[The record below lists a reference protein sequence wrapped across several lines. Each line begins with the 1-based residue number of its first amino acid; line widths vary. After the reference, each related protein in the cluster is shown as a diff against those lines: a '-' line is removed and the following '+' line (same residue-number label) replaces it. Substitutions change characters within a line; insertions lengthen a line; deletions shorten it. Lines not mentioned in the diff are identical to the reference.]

1 MSKSISDK
9 TSLRKKKHIELC
21 LTDKV
26 TFRNKSNG
34 FENYDFVHCAVTEVD
49 INKIELSTKFLKKKI
64 SFPFLISCMTGGT
77 EEAENIN
84 AQLAAVAEDLN
95 IPIGVGSQRHAIESE
110 NMKHSYSIIRENAP
124 SVPVLANIGAA
135 EVVKYKD
142 INPFNMIVE
151 IVKAD
156 ALVVHLN
163 PVQELLQPEG
173 TPYFVGLLNRI
184 KKLVKELTVPV
195 IVKEV
200 GSGISS
206 ETAKKLL
213 DVGITGIDVAGAGGT
228 SWAAVELLRSKNEN
242 ELYFWDWGLPTSY
255 CIREV
260 AELKRKYKFTLI
272 GSGGISSSIDAAKAL
287 SLGADLVASA
297 RIILQELDKK
307 GKDGVKKL
315 IANWFDTVKK
325 VMFLTGSSSL
335 KELKKNKIIRKE
347 LLY

>member
-1 MSKSISDK
+1 MSKNNSDK
-9 TSLRKKKHIELC
+9 TSLRKKKHIDLC

-26 TFRNKSNG
+26 AFRNKSTG
-34 FENYDFVHCAVTEVD
+34 FEYYDFIHCAVTEVQID
-49 INKIELSTKFLKKKI
+49 KIDLSTKFLKKKI
-64 SFPFLISCMTGGT
+64 SYPFLISCMTGGT

-84 AQLAAVAEDLN
+84 AQLASVAEDLN

-110 NMKHSYSIIRENAP
+110 NMRHTYSIIRDNAP

-142 INPFNMIVE
+142 VNPFNMIVE

-156 ALVVHLN
+156 ALVIHLN

-173 TPYFVGLLNRI
+173 TPHFTGLLNRI

-206 ETAKKLL
+206 ESAKKLL
-213 DVGITGIDVAGAGGT
+213 DAGVSGIDVAGAGGT
-228 SWAAVELLRSKNEN
+228 SWAAVELLRSKNES

-260 AELKRKYKFTLI
+260 AELKRKYKFYLI
-272 GSGGISSSIDAAKAL
+272 GSGGVSSSIDAAKAL
-287 SLGADLVASA
+287 SLGADIVASA
-297 RIILQELDKK
+297 RIILQELNKN
-307 GKDGVKKL
+307 GRDGTKNL
-315 IANWFDTVKK
+315 IINWFDTIKK
-325 VMFLTGSSSL
+325 IMFLTGSSSL
-335 KELKKNKIIRKE
+335 KEFRKNKIIRKE